1 MSNQQPFDTR
11 FALADTLHIPEN
23 KIRVIAPDVGGAF
36 GAKCYLYPEDV
47 LVCIASIDLERPV
60 KWIETRSENMAT
72 MFHGRGQDQ
81 FIEAAVTNDGVIL
94 GLKVKII
101 SDSGAY
107 ASPETFGDP
116 EVTVNM
122 LPAQYN
128 FKNFFAELFCVY
140 TNKVPFD
147 AYRGAG
153 RPEATYLIERVVDR
167 VASELGLD
175 PTEVR
180 LKNFLQGTNSE
191 FKSITGYT
199 YEIGD
204 YEANLKKALE
214 TVNYYRW
221 RRIQRDE
228 RIQGKR
234 TADRNRPRSLSGDQ
248 RVGSRLRTDCF
259 AERHSN
265 WKGQGCLWNF
275 SARTGPRDTAGTN
288 RRRRTR
294 D

>member
-1 MSNQQPFDTR
+1 MGNHYIKESGDIEKAFKEADRIVKIRILVNQRVAPSPMEPRAVLASYDPGTDYLTVWMSNQQPFDTR

-204 YEANLKKALE
+204 YEANLKKEL
-214 TVNYYRW
+214 
-221 RRIQRDE
+221 
-228 RIQGKR
+228 
-234 TADRNRPRSLSGDQ
+234 
-248 RVGSRLRTDCF
+248 
-259 AERHSN
+259 
-265 WKGQGCLWNF
+265 
-275 SARTGPRDTAGTN
+275 
-288 RRRRTR
+288 
-294 D
+294 